1 VVRGTSISDRRLAKL
16 RLSRM
21 VESKELFTINDM
33 IANGN
38 RLSVEEESNMI
49 SDVIEI
55 NPEDENWFDK
65 ESSNAILNQNISESI
80 QDSFPEI
87 EFDKFQ
93 KQTEINF
100 LINKTGV
107 SLKKLIE
114 NLLEKRS
121 VNDGKKRKTRD
132 FLGEKIRLKK
142 ILPPF
147 IECLPVLNGNFLSN
161 INAIK
166 I

>member
-1 VVRGTSISDRRLAKL
+1 MVRGTTISDRRLAKL

-38 RLSVEEESNMI
+38 RLSTEEENNMI

-55 NPEDENWFDK
+55 NPEDDNWFDK
-65 ESSNAILNQNISESI
+65 ESSNEILNQNITESI

-87 EFDKFQ
+87 ESEKFQ
-93 KQTEINF
+93 KQAEITS
-100 LINKTGV
+100 LLNKTGV
-107 SLKKLIE
+107 ALKKLID
-114 NLLEKRS
+114 NLLTKRS
-121 VNDGKKRKTRD
+121 LNDGKKRKTK
-132 FLGEKIRLKK
+132 GEKIRLKK

-147 IECLPVLNGNFLSN
+147 IECLPVLNGNFLGN
-161 INAIK
+161 INVIK
-166 I
+166 LLL

>member
-1 VVRGTSISDRRLAKL
+1 MVRGTTISDRRLAKL

-38 RLSVEEESNMI
+38 RLSIEEENNMI

-55 NPEDENWFDK
+55 NPEDDNWFDK
-65 ESSNAILNQNISESI
+65 ESSNEILNQNITESI

-87 EFDKFQ
+87 ESEKFQ
-93 KQTEINF
+93 KQAEITS
-100 LINKTGV
+100 LLNKTGV
-107 SLKKLIE
+107 ALKKLID
-114 NLLEKRS
+114 NLLTKRS
-121 VNDGKKRKTRD
+121 LNDGKKRKTK
-132 FLGEKIRLKK
+132 GEKIRLKK

-161 INAIK
+161 INVIK
-166 I
+166 LLL

>member
-1 VVRGTSISDRRLAKL
+1 MVRGTSISDRRLAKL